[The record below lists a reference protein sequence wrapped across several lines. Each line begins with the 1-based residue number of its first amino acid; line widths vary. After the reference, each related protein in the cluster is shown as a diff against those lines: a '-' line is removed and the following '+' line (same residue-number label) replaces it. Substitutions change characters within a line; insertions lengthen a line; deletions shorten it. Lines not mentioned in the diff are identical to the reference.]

1 MNTTLDFNA
10 LKKKANGMLPAEVY
24 RAIYETALRVESG
37 DIVEIGTAHGAATIA
52 LAKGLIQSPAH
63 GRVHTVDKIKGGSR
77 DAFGDLQKNIA
88 IIQDNFNAFNV
99 AQDIDFHVGSSLEV
113 ALEFPSGM
121 HIGLLMLDADGA
133 IDRDLKLFYD
143 RVLPGAPIII
153 DDYQPN
159 FVRFYSEGKTIRMD
173 QKRRLTALLLDYFVL
188 KGYLKTETII
198 GETWFGTKPMG
209 APPIGQVNEE
219 DIYDLY
225 RKLIFATGP
234 GHSKIAEI
242 IIGKATRR
250 FPGLN
255 KTLKKIYTK
264 GL

>member
-1 MNTTLDFNA
+1 
-10 LKKKANGMLPAEVY
+10 MLPAEVY
-24 RAIYETALRVESG
+24 RAIYETAMRVESG

-52 LAKGLIQSPAH
+52 LAKGLDKGKVI
-63 GRVHTVDKIKGGSR
+63 TVDKIRGGSR
-77 DAFGDLQKNIA
+77 DEFGDIQHNIA
-88 IIQDNFNAFNV
+88 IIQDNFKTFNV
-99 AQDIDFHVGSSLEV
+99 AEDIEFHAGTSLEI
-113 ALEFPSGM
+113 AAELPKTLK
-121 HIGLLMLDADGA
+121 IGLLMLDADGA
-133 IDRDLKLFYD
+133 IDRDFKLFYD
-143 RVLPGAPIII
+143 RVVPGAPIII
-153 DDYQPN
+153 DDYQPG
-159 FVRFYSEGKTIRMD
+159 FVRFYSERKTIRMD

-234 GHSKIAEI
+234 GHSKIAEL
-242 IIGKATRR
+242 IGKATRK

-255 KTLKKIYTK
+255 TALKSLYLSSRRYVAGIITICN
-264 GL
+264 